1 MRLPFLEFVK
11 RRFHYELDNAQ
22 EEFNRAL
29 GRMEDGEFERGFISG
44 LERGLYLIED
54 SKESWGNNPLD
65 DIPQPDDEADSDSD
79 KDDSGSGSDSGSTS
93 GSTSGS
99 GSGSEDGSTGS
110 GSGSGSSGE
119 DDDSGVSYP
128 LDAVT

>member
-29 GRMEDGEFERGFISG
+29 GRMEDGEFERGFIAG

-79 KDDSGSGSDSGSTS
+79 KDDSGSGSNSGSTS
-93 GSTSGS
+93 GST
-99 GSGSEDGSTGS
+99 SGSEDGSTGS